1 VSGSVPSLA
10 LAHFLLSLS
19 ARGPVTSYIYPLDPT
34 CIYPLDPT
42 NLQLVAYLELKA
54 RFHQHQA
61 DFDPSFQ
68 RGGPNCPASVSAVQ
82 PTPHGTHSARH
93 EVAKSPR
100 PVSPSQSTQST
111 TPLALFV
118 QLLQMQAALLLAM
131 QQLLLVP
138 IDDAAGELGVTSDG
152 GAYTS
157 TLDDSFDGDGD
168 GDDDDGAGTG
178 GQMVMEVNVN
188 GQVTKTTLDQMG
200 RMNTLGAIDS
210 RHKQAR
216 TAAAAAAAAAGDA
229 PGTERTAAA
238 LAAAAA
244 ADKFA
249 ITAQGAFLTLAEE
262 SLALYRC
269 AVESMHRAE
278 LQAPSVSKSAAAL
291 PSGSPSSSLSWVGA
305 GEWAPSV
312 ASADRVSDPYIA

>member
-1 VSGSVPSLA
+1 
-10 LAHFLLSLS
+10 
-19 ARGPVTSYIYPLDPT
+19 
-34 CIYPLDPT
+34 
-42 NLQLVAYLELKA
+42 
-54 RFHQHQA
+54 
-61 DFDPSFQ
+61 
-68 RGGPNCPASVSAVQ
+68 
-82 PTPHGTHSARH
+82 
-93 EVAKSPR
+93 
-100 PVSPSQSTQST
+100 VSPSQSTQST

-168 GDDDDGAGTG
+168 DDDGGDGAGTG